1 MSKNS
6 ALIKTC
12 VSGDICLNQTLIEQL
27 RLEVAQLTEQAQT
40 DALTRLYNYRFFI
53 DALQR
58 EMERAQR
65 SLQPMCM
72 IMIDID
78 FFKKLNDGW
87 GHEIGNQALQ
97 QIAKIIHMTIRKLD
111 IACRFGGEEF
121 VVILPNTDL
130 RQSIYVA
137 NRIRE
142 VIEASPLEVNGSLI
156 TMTASLGVDEYKASH
171 SDTQDG
177 FIERVDVWLY
187 KAKQSGRN
195 RVMHPDFDQEITTKS
210 IVTESEK
217 DALFNAFS
225 NDLKK

>member
-1 MSKNS
+1 MSDTKNCS
-6 ALIKTC
+6 SGEVCLYQKT
-12 VSGDICLNQTLIEQL
+12 IEELQV
-27 RLEVAQLTEQAQT
+27 EVARLTEQAQT
-40 DALTRLYNYRFFI
+40 DALTHLFNYRFFV

-72 IMIDID
+72 IMIDVD
-78 FFKKLNDGW
+78 FFKKLNDRW

-97 QIAKIIHMTIRKLD
+97 HIAKIIHHTVRKLD

-121 VVILPNTDL
+121 VVILPNTDI
-130 RQSIYVA
+130 RQSVYVA
-137 NRIRE
+137 KRIRE
-142 VIEASPLEVNGSLI
+142 VIEQSPLSVSGDLI
-156 TMTASLGVDEYKASH
+156 NMTASLGVDEYKANC

-177 FIERVDVWLY
+177 FVERVDSWLY

-195 RVMHPDFDQEITTKS
+195 QVIHPDFDREISTKS
-210 IVTESEK
+210 IVTDSEK

-225 NDLKK
+225 SD